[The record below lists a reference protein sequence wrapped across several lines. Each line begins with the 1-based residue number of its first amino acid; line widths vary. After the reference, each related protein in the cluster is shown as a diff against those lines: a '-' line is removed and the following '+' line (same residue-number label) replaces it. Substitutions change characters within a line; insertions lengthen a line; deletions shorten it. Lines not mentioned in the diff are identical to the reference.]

1 MYTRTRQDLSAEKTE
16 RTGHFYAK
24 HTDSNP
30 FQRFSVCGKNLHKSL
45 LFSRKGD
52 KKNCSRVSA
61 LLRAEN
67 GCWWRWREL
76 NPRPVMALR
85 QHLHVCFAYN
95 AYRHAT
101 SPADG
106 RYCDYSTIQNLVKC
120 QWTNSFDQGA
130 VVAASP

>member
-1 MYTRTRQDLSAEKTE
+1 MSYCT
-16 RTGHFYAK
+16 HFFSQNKFFEA
-24 HTDSNP
+24 
-30 FQRFSVCGKNLHKSL
+30 FQNDVFEPTNAQIY
-45 LFSRKGD
+45 FD
-52 KKNCSRVSA
+52 KK
-61 LLRAEN
+61 
-67 GCWWRWREL
+67 WWRWREL